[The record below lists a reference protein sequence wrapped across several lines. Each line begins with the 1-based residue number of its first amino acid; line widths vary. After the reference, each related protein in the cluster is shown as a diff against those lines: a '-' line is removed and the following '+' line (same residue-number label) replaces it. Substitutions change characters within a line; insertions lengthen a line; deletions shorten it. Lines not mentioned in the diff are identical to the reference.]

1 MKDEKIV
8 IRVEP
13 QLKKDLQQMADQDFR
28 TLSDFI
34 RLQLKKLVE
43 SFKQKK

>member
-1 MKDEKIV
+1 MKNEKIV

-13 QLKKDLQQMADQDFR
+13 QLKKDLQRMADRDSR

-34 RLQLKKLVE
+34 RLQLIKLV
-43 SFKQKK
+43 SSLKKK

>member
-13 QLKKDLQQMADQDFR
+13 QLKKDLQRMADRDSR

-34 RLQLKKLVE
+34 RLQLIKLV
-43 SFKQKK
+43 SSLKKK